1 MKFIRIQHPQSTSA
15 YEKLMNSDGEIVL
28 LGKSNKQPGYKEFT
42 GLSYEGKYMTK
53 QLLNT

>member
-1 MKFIRIQHPQSTSA
+1 MIDLHPQSTSA

-28 LGKSNKQPGYKEFT
+28 LGKSNKQPGHKEFT